1 MALWAGSQRQ
11 LAETFQFLFP
21 AIVPNFF
28 SAKQCLSRNISVTC
42 FLSEKVQLAGI
53 EPMTPGAELPR
64 STNYAV
70 PTFNAILKKSKLWKK
85 SGIFAELNLKWK
97 VPAHFPNY
105 FNVQKGGRE
114 KYLHM
119 VVKINPV

>member
-1 MALWAGSQRQ
+1 MDLYYYYTVLSFLKLFGYMALWAGSQRQ

-42 FLSEKVQLAGI
+42 FLSEKVQPAGI

-64 STNYAV
+64 STNCAV
-70 PTFNAILKKSKLWKK
+70 PTYNETLKK
-85 SGIFAELNLKWK
+85 I
-97 VPAHFPNY
+97 
-105 FNVQKGGRE
+105 
-114 KYLHM
+114 
-119 VVKINPV
+119 